1 MLIFDLLQ
9 MSDVELGG
17 ATVFP
22 LVGARIEPSKV
33 SYFPSPVLNF
43 VRLLG
48 GSSVE

>member
-33 SYFPSPVLNF
+33 SSPVLNF